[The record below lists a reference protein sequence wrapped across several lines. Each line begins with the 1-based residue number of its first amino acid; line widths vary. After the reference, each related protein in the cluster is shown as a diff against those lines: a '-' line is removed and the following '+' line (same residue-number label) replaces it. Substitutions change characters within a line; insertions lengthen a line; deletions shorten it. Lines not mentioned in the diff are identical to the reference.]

1 MGKKHKERI
10 LVYSQEVI
18 LRIKD
23 FLGKECIKLD
33 LEQVEKKTH
42 IKEMVEILHAAGK
55 VPKNKID
62 EITDKLMERE
72 KLGSTGIGQ
81 GIAIPHIKTDHV
93 SATTG
98 ALGISKKGVDFDSLD
113 GEPVYISFLLLT
125 PVEATNEH
133 LLAISEISHFL
144 KDKFYRDELRASEN
158 EKEAYKIIKKV

>member
-1 MGKKHKERI
+1 
-10 LVYSQEVI
+10 

-23 FLGKECIKLD
+23 FLNKDCIKLD
-33 LEQVEKKTH
+33 LEKVKKKEH
-42 IKEMVEILHAAGK
+42 IKEMVEVLLTNSK
-55 VPKNKID
+55 VSENKVA

-81 GIAIPHIKTDHV
+81 GIAIPHIKTDCV
-93 SATTG
+93 STTTG
-98 ALGISKKGVDFDSLD
+98 ALGISQKGVDFESLD

-144 KDKFYRDELRASEN
+144 KDKIYRDELKNSKN
-158 EKEAYKIIKKV
+158 IKTVYKIIKKV